1 MGSFNSNNQLIIK
14 SMINHKVSDQLI
26 IKSMINSDFY
36 NALKQWDNLVAVTI
50 RYLTRYYAKKRIHN
64 YA

>member
-1 MGSFNSNNQLIIK
+1 
-14 SMINHKVSDQLI
+14 MINHKVSDQLI

-36 NALKQWDNLVAVTI
+36 NSLKQWDNLVAVTI
-50 RYLTRYYAKKRIHN
+50 RYLTQYYAKKRIHN

>member
-1 MGSFNSNNQLIIK
+1 
-14 SMINHKVSDQLI
+14 MINHKVSDQLI

-50 RYLTRYYAKKRIHN
+50 RYLTRYYAKKRIHI